1 MKLFPA
7 ICPQCSA
14 NLEFNGTDEYVVCNH
29 CQTKIFVVKD
39 KNQSPDFDR
48 LLNLGKI
55 SEESGNYSE
64 AFQHYSEAVLLNP
77 QNPEAWRGKGY
88 AAGMQSTLA
97 SNRLKETI
105 NCYNQ
110 SLSVANENSLDAL
123 RMEYALSAYKLARD
137 YFDLSLEHTLKFI
150 SVRDAQFEHADRCR
164 SIIELCEYALSLDGD
179 LSSIKT
185 FINDISSRCEKI
197 TFLDA
202 PTRSFF
208 SEMRNKY
215 AAHGKQSSAST
226 GSSDIFSG
234 PGILALALVFGAFAL
249 NYYIASDLIG
259 VKNPVGAFFTSILL
273 FLPEAFVFGWGTV
286 GILKLFEAK
295 KNRG

>member
-14 NLEFNGTDEYVVCNH
+14 NLEFAGADEYVVCNH
-29 CQTKIFVVKD
+29 CQTKIFIIKD
-39 KNQSPDFDR
+39 DKQSPDFDR

-55 SEESGNYSE
+55 SEESGNYGE
-64 AFQHYSEAVLLNP
+64 AFQHYSEALLLNP
-77 QNPEAWRGKGY
+77 QSPEAWRGKGY

-105 NCYNQ
+105 NCYTQ
-110 SLSVANENSLDAL
+110 SLSVADENSVDAL
-123 RMEYALSAYKLARD
+123 KMEYALSAFKLARD

-164 SIIELCEYALSLDGD
+164 SIIELCEYALSLDSE
-179 LSSIKT
+179 LSTIKT

-202 PTRSFF
+202 PTKSFF

-215 AAHGKQSSAST
+215 AVYGKQVSAST
-226 GSSDIFSG
+226 GSSDLFSG
-234 PGILALALVFGAFAL
+234 PGLLGVVVFFGALAL
-249 NYYIASDLIG
+249 NYYIASSLIG
-259 VKNPVGAFFTSILL
+259 VKNSVGAFFTAILL
-273 FLPEAFVFGWGTV
+273 FLPEAFVLGWGTL
-286 GILKLFEAK
+286 GILKLLEAK
-295 KNRG
+295 K

>member
-14 NLEFNGTDEYVVCNH
+14 SLDFKETDEYVICNH

-39 KNQSPDFDR
+39 NNKSPDFDR

-55 SEESGNYSE
+55 SEESGNYGE
-64 AFQHYSEAVLLNP
+64 AFQYYSEALLLNP
-77 QNPEAWRGKGY
+77 QSPEAWRGKGY

-110 SLSVANENSLDAL
+110 SLSVADANSVDVLK
-123 RMEYALSAYKLARD
+123 MEYALSAFKLARD

-164 SIIELCEYALSLDGD
+164 SIIELCEYALSLDSE
-179 LSSIKT
+179 LYTIKT

-197 TFLDA
+197 NFLDA
-202 PTRSFF
+202 PTKSFF

-215 AAHGKQSSAST
+215 AVYGKQVSAST
-226 GSSDIFSG
+226 GSSDLFSG
-234 PGILALALVFGAFAL
+234 PGLLGVVVFFGALAL
-249 NYYIASDLIG
+249 NYYIASSLIG
-259 VKNPVGAFFTSILL
+259 VKNSVGAFFTAILL
-273 FLPEAFVFGWGTV
+273 FLPEAFVLGWGTL
-286 GILKLFEAK
+286 GILKLLEAK
-295 KNRG
+295 K

>member
-14 NLEFNGTDEYVVCNH
+14 NLEFAGADEYVVCNH
-29 CQTKIFVVKD
+29 CQTKIFIIKD
-39 KNQSPDFDR
+39 DKQSPDFDR

-55 SEESGNYSE
+55 SEESGNYGE
-64 AFQHYSEAVLLNP
+64 AFQYYSEALLLNP
-77 QNPEAWRGKGY
+77 QSPEAWRGKGY

-110 SLSVANENSLDAL
+110 SLSVADANSVDVLK
-123 RMEYALSAYKLARD
+123 MEYALSAFKLARD

-164 SIIELCEYALSLDGD
+164 SIIELCEYALSLDSE
-179 LSSIKT
+179 LSAIKT

-202 PTRSFF
+202 PTKSFF
-208 SEMRNKY
+208 SEMKSRY
-215 AAHGKQSSAST
+215 ASYGKQTTSSK

-234 PGILALALVFGAFAL
+234 PGLLALIVVFGVLAV
-249 NYYIASDLIG
+249 NYYIASSLIG
-259 VKNPVGAFFTSILL
+259 VKNPILTFLTSIVL
-273 FLPEAFVFGWGTV
+273 FLPEAFVLGWGTV
-286 GILKLFEAK
+286 GIFKLLGIGK
-295 KNRG
+295 K

>member
-14 NLEFNGTDEYVVCNH
+14 NLEFAGADEYVVCNH
-29 CQTKIFVVKD
+29 CQTKIFIIKD
-39 KNQSPDFDR
+39 DKQSPDFDR

-55 SEESGNYSE
+55 SEESGNYGE
-64 AFQHYSEAVLLNP
+64 AFQYYSEALLLNP
-77 QNPEAWRGKGY
+77 QSPEAWRGKGY

-110 SLSVANENSLDAL
+110 SLSVADANSVDVLK
-123 RMEYALSAYKLARD
+123 MEYALSAFKLAHD

-164 SIIELCEYALSLDGD
+164 SIIELCEYALSLDSD
-179 LSSIKT
+179 LSTIKT

-197 TFLDA
+197 NFLDA
-202 PTRSFF
+202 PTKSFF

-215 AAHGKQSSAST
+215 AVYGKQVSAST
-226 GSSDIFSG
+226 GSSDLFSG
-234 PGILALALVFGAFAL
+234 PGLLGVVVFFGALAL
-249 NYYIASDLIG
+249 NYYIASSLIG
-259 VKNPVGAFFTSILL
+259 VKNPVGAFFTAILL
-273 FLPEAFVFGWGTV
+273 FLPEAFVLGWGTL
-286 GILKLFEAK
+286 GILKLLEAK
-295 KNRG
+295 K

>member
-14 NLEFNGTDEYVVCNH
+14 NLDFKGTDEYVTCNH

-39 KNQSPDFDR
+39 NNKSPDFDR

-64 AFQHYSEAVLLNP
+64 AFQYYSEALLLNP
-77 QNPEAWRGKGY
+77 QSPEAWRGKGY

-105 NCYNQ
+105 NCYTQ
-110 SLSVANENSLDAL
+110 SLSVADENSVDAL
-123 RMEYALSAYKLARD
+123 KMEYALSAFKLARD

-164 SIIELCEYALSLDGD
+164 SIIELCEYALSLDSE
-179 LSSIKT
+179 LSAIKT

-202 PTRSFF
+202 PTKSFF
-208 SEMRNKY
+208 SEMKSRY
-215 AAHGKQSSAST
+215 ASYGKQTTSSK

-234 PGILALALVFGAFAL
+234 PALLALIVVFGVLAV
-249 NYYIASDLIG
+249 NYYIASSLIG
-259 VKNPVGAFFTSILL
+259 VKNPILAFLTSIVL
-273 FLPEAFVFGWGTV
+273 FLPEAFVLGWGTV
-286 GILKLFEAK
+286 GIFKLLGIGK
-295 KNRG
+295 K

>member
-14 NLEFNGTDEYVVCNH
+14 NLDFKGADEYVVCNH
-29 CQTKIFVVKD
+29 CQTKIFIVND
-39 KNQSPDFDR
+39 NNQNPDFDR

-64 AFQHYSEAVLLNP
+64 AFQHYSEALLLNP
-77 QNPEAWRGKGY
+77 QSPEAWRGKGY

-110 SLSVANENSLDAL
+110 SLSVADANSVDVLK
-123 RMEYALSAYKLARD
+123 MEYALSAFKLARD

-150 SVRDAQFEHADRCR
+150 SIRDAQFEHADRCR
-164 SIIELCEYALSLDGD
+164 SIIELCEYALSLDSE
-179 LSSIKT
+179 LYTIKT

-197 TFLDA
+197 NFLDA
-202 PTRSFF
+202 PTKSFF

-215 AAHGKQSSAST
+215 AVYGKQVSAST
-226 GSSDIFSG
+226 GSSDLFSG
-234 PGILALALVFGAFAL
+234 PGLLGVVVFFGALAL
-249 NYYIASDLIG
+249 NYYIASSLIG
-259 VKNPVGAFFTSILL
+259 VKNSVGAFFTAILL
-273 FLPEAFVFGWGTV
+273 FLPEAFVLGWGTL
-286 GILKLFEAK
+286 GILKLLEAK
-295 KNRG
+295 K

>member
-14 NLEFNGTDEYVVCNH
+14 NLEFAGADEYVVCNH
-29 CQTKIFVVKD
+29 CQTKIFIIKD
-39 KNQSPDFDR
+39 DKQSPDFDR

-55 SEESGNYSE
+55 SEESGNYGE
-64 AFQHYSEAVLLNP
+64 AFQYYSEALLLNP
-77 QNPEAWRGKGY
+77 QSPEAWRGKGY

-110 SLSVANENSLDAL
+110 SLSVADANSVDVLK
-123 RMEYALSAYKLARD
+123 MEYALSAFKLARD

-164 SIIELCEYALSLDGD
+164 SIIELCEYALSLDSE
-179 LSSIKT
+179 LYTIKT

-197 TFLDA
+197 NFLDA
-202 PTRSFF
+202 PTKSFF

-215 AAHGKQSSAST
+215 AVYGKQVSAST
-226 GSSDIFSG
+226 GSSDLFSG
-234 PGILALALVFGAFAL
+234 PGLLGVVVFFGALAL
-249 NYYIASDLIG
+249 NYYIASSLIG
-259 VKNPVGAFFTSILL
+259 VKNSVGAFFTAILL
-273 FLPEAFVFGWGTV
+273 FLPEAFVLGWGTL
-286 GILKLFEAK
+286 GILKLLEAK
-295 KNRG
+295 K

>member
-14 NLEFNGTDEYVVCNH
+14 SLDFKETDEYVICNH

-39 KNQSPDFDR
+39 NNKSPDFDR
-48 LLNLGKI
+48 LLNLGRI

-64 AFQHYSEAVLLNP
+64 AFQYYSEALLLNP
-77 QNPEAWRGKGY
+77 QSPEAWRGKGY

-105 NCYNQ
+105 NCYTQ
-110 SLSVANENSLDAL
+110 SLSVADENSVDAL
-123 RMEYALSAYKLARD
+123 KMEYALSVFKLARD

-164 SIIELCEYALSLDGD
+164 SIIELCEYALSLDSE
-179 LSSIKT
+179 LSTIKT

-202 PTRSFF
+202 PTKSFF
-208 SEMRNKY
+208 SGMRNKY
-215 AAHGKQSSAST
+215 AVYGKQVSAST
-226 GSSDIFSG
+226 GSSDLFSG
-234 PGILALALVFGAFAL
+234 PGLLAVVVVFGALAL
-249 NYYIASDLIG
+249 NYYIASSLIG
-259 VKNPVGAFFTSILL
+259 VNNPVEAFFTAILL
-273 FLPEAFVFGWGTV
+273 FLPEAFVFGWGTL
-286 GILKLFEAK
+286 GILNLLGAK
-295 KNRG
+295 KK